1 MVRFS
6 LWTKILIILGVGASL
21 CLLALGVPT
30 YYGCTFTSFFSAA
43 LLLSLGPAFRPAG
56 VGSLLIAISWIVNGY
71 FKSRGINTY
80 FYYDELFRIPGYLLF
95 FPTIGKLEWKR
106 RPKYALWL
114 LASIALVSLIYTALF
129 VIQSRQI
136 PKDALLY
143 IITFL
148 AVLWVAAPKFE
159 AFLWGEAPF
168 ERFFWLLGFILLWVG
183 ILLKIPDELGVGH
196 LRQHSDAVSV
206 LGFLFLGIGFAEAKQ
221 VPLGLWPFTVGVG
234 SLLLAWSFGMVGLQ
248 GSSWLVFRGWV
259 DVGVFVVFLSTL
271 SLILGFKERLTR
283 SERILRGLAQLSETA
298 MPLPTQT
305 NDPSQELGTVF
316 CQIKS
321 FLEGLSGV
329 ELDTIPPVRLG
340 ETTPYF
346 RPITSKGQTIGRAFF
361 ETKAAAFELSPFLP
375 ILASRLRALALQ
387 MHLKV
392 EAMTDTVT
400 GLLNRRGFLQTLEAT
415 LEDSR
420 LEGKGFSLPFL
431 DVDNLKLVNDGYGHR
446 AGDQLLTFFAQV
458 LKQSTRQGD
467 ILSRWGGD
475 EFLLALIGADEKVA
489 LDIFERIRELT
500 KRSNT
505 LPAQWIWGFSGGLV
519 FVPSQ
524 NSLPIEYWIQQA
536 DAALYRAKNQGKG
549 RVIVHRARTD
559 PAREEP

>member
-206 LGFLFLGIGFAEAKQ
+206 LGFLFLGIGFLPRPSRFLWASGRLRSALA
-221 VPLGLWPFTVGVG
+221 VFFWLGL
-234 SLLLAWSFGMVGLQ
+234 SAWSDFKGQ
-248 GSSWLVFRGWV
+248 AGSS
-259 DVGVFVVFLSTL
+259 
-271 SLILGFKERLTR
+271 
-283 SERILRGLAQLSETA
+283 
-298 MPLPTQT
+298 
-305 NDPSQELGTVF
+305 
-316 CQIKS
+316 
-321 FLEGLSGV
+321 
-329 ELDTIPPVRLG
+329 
-340 ETTPYF
+340 
-346 RPITSKGQTIGRAFF
+346 F
-361 ETKAAAFELSPFLP
+361 E
-375 ILASRLRALALQ
+375 
-387 MHLKV
+387 
-392 EAMTDTVT
+392 
-400 GLLNRRGFLQTLEAT
+400 
-415 LEDSR
+415 
-420 LEGKGFSLPFL
+420 
-431 DVDNLKLVNDGYGHR
+431 
-446 AGDQLLTFFAQV
+446 AG
-458 LKQSTRQGD
+458 
-467 ILSRWGGD
+467 
-475 EFLLALIGADEKVA
+475 
-489 LDIFERIRELT
+489 
-500 KRSNT
+500 
-505 LPAQWIWGFSGGLV
+505 
-519 FVPSQ
+519 
-524 NSLPIEYWIQQA
+524 
-536 DAALYRAKNQGKG
+536 
-549 RVIVHRARTD
+549 
-559 PAREEP
+559 